1 MADEQGDLSSGEGL
15 RSRLQR
21 AQEHLRATRVDAW
34 LIYDFR
40 GNNAVW
46 RMLLPDAPRGTRR
59 VFLCIPVEGE
69 PSMLVHDIE
78 RTQFESVPFELE
90 CYADRRALVQSLQ
103 RRCEGL
109 NIIAMEYSPMAQL
122 PTASIV
128 DAGTFELVRSTGVE
142 VVSSADL
149 IQICLASWDEAAL
162 ASHHRAA
169 AVVDQTRR
177 DAFDFLR
184 SEFARGRG
192 STEIDIQ
199 QFILERFA
207 EYGVE
212 TDHGPVVGVN
222 AHSGDPHYT
231 PDVTNSRP
239 ISPGDWVL
247 IDLWA
252 RMPERGSVFADST
265 WVAYAGDRLPQQYE
279 RVFDIVR
286 EARDLVIQ
294 HCQARYDKTE
304 AVAKAPCG
312 WELDRLARDHI
323 AAAGYGNEHFPHRT
337 GHSLS
342 PGEHVHGMGVNL
354 DDLESKDTRRLVPG
368 CGFTV
373 EPGVYLPEFGV
384 RLEVDVF
391 VDPHHG
397 PLVTTE
403 VQDEVVLLC

>member
-1 MADEQGDLSSGEGL
+1 MGDEVGDFGC
-15 RSRLQR
+15 RLQR
-21 AQEHLRATRVDAW
+21 AQEHLRATGADAW

-46 RMLLPDAPRGTRR
+46 RLLLPDAPTGTRR
-59 VFLCIPVEGE
+59 VFLCIPAHGE
-69 PSMLVHDIE
+69 PSMLVHEIE
-78 RTQFESVPFELE
+78 KTQFESMPFELE
-90 CYADRRALVQSLQ
+90 CYSDRRALVQRLQ
-103 RRCEGL
+103 RRCECL
-109 NIIAMEYSPMAQL
+109 RTVAMEYSPMAQL

-128 DAGTFELVRSTGVE
+128 DAGTFELVESTGVD
-142 VVSSADL
+142 VVSSAEL
-149 IQICLASWDEAAL
+149 IQICLASWDEATL

-169 AVVDQTRR
+169 AAVDQTRR

-184 SEFARGRG
+184 GELAGGRS
-192 STEIDIQ
+192 STEIDVQ
-199 QFILERFA
+199 RFILERFA
-207 EYGVE
+207 DYGVE

-231 PDVTNSRP
+231 PDASSSLP
-239 ISPGDWVL
+239 IGRGDWVL

-252 RMPERGSVFADST
+252 RLPDPGSVFADST
-265 WVAYAGDRLPQQYE
+265 WVAYAGEQCPEHYG
-279 RVFDIVR
+279 RVFDIVKG
-286 EARDLVIQ
+286 ARDLVIQ
-294 HCQARYDKTE
+294 RCQHGGVAE
-304 AVAKAPCG
+304 AVGKEPATKAPCG
-312 WELDRLARDHI
+312 WELDRLARDYI
-323 AAAGYGNEHFPHRT
+323 AAAGFGSEHFPHRT

-342 PGEHVHGMGVNL
+342 PGDHVHGIGVNL

-373 EPGVYLPEFGV
+373 EPGVYLSEFGV